1 MPENPESCC
10 RFWLGFQPIRVGG
23 ALVAFFRLRPDD
35 RLKFPRVLAEKVNAT
50 PLAGQNATF
59 DRFPAGLS
67 VS

>member
-1 MPENPESCC
+1 MPQNPESGC
-10 RFWLGFQPIRVGG
+10 RFWLGFQPIRVDG
-23 ALVAFFRLRPDD
+23 ALVAFFRLRRDD
-35 RLKFPRVLAEKVNAT
+35 SQKRRRMLAEKVNAS